1 MINTIRRIAL
11 SGKEEKM
18 KIQEQ
23 GEVRVTKENEQE
35 KRKKQW
41 KMMQSAYHIV
51 SVVLVPSNR
60 STVS

>member
-35 KRKKQW
+35 KRKKQ
-41 KMMQSAYHIV
+41 
-51 SVVLVPSNR
+51 
-60 STVS
+60 

>member
-23 GEVRVTKENEQE
+23 GEVRVTKENERE
-35 KRKKQW
+35 KKKRQW

-51 SVVLVPSNR
+51 NVVLVP
-60 STVS
+60 